1 MKINVILSF
10 CLIAL
15 LAACTPGAQ
24 IQKSW
29 SDPSLTSGS
38 VKPFKKILVVASLK
52 DEASR
57 RVAEDKMAAAIKR
70 STAVKSYE
78 YPAANGTDEKLMY
91 EQLNKDGFDAIL
103 MMRLTDIE
111 KSTSYVPGATYGV
124 YRGYHYA
131 DPGYYQ
137 ENKTFVVETNAYSL
151 LENKLI
157 WSIATTTMNP
167 TKLDKSI
174 DGVIYSVT
182 NELTKKGLIP
192 KE

>member
-1 MKINVILSF
+1 MKTNVILTLS
-10 CLIAL
+10 LIGL
-15 LAACTPGAQ
+15 LAACSPTAQ

-29 SDPSLTSGS
+29 SDPSITAGS
-38 VKPFKKILVVASLK
+38 VKAFKKILVVASLK

-57 RVAEDKMAAAIKR
+57 RVAEDKMAASIKVP
-70 STAVKSYE
+70 TVKSYN
-78 YPAANGTDEKLMY
+78 YPPANGTDEKLMY
-91 EQLNKDGFDAIL
+91 EQLTKDGFDGIL
-103 MMRLTDIE
+103 VMRLTDIE

-137 ENKTFVVETNAYSL
+137 ENKTFVVETDAYSL
-151 LENKLI
+151 AENKLI
-157 WSIATTTMNP
+157 WSIATATMNP

-174 DGVIYSVT
+174 DAIIYSIKK
-182 NELTKKGLIP
+182 ELTKKGLIP